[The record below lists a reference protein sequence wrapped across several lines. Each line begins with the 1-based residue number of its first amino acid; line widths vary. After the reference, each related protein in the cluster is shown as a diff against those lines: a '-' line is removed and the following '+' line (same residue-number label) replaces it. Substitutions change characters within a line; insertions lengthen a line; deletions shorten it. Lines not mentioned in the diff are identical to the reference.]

1 MGAPTP
7 MRSSEAAEV
16 DADEEDG
23 EEGVAE
29 DMKFK
34 KGFGKSEGPQRTQSY
49 DTEVT
54 ETSKR
59 AWV

>member
-1 MGAPTP
+1 

-29 DMKFK
+29 DMTFK